1 MLRDKILA
9 KKLIELLIAD
19 DDYGNGINKARIRNL
34 FVENLVAAGES
45 VPTFS
50 DNIVDYHIHLLE
62 TAGYVK
68 VTTAPSNRGYDK
80 IEATWSGHD
89 YVGQ

>member
-1 MLRDKILA
+1 MA

-34 FVENLVAAGES
+34 FVENLGATGEI

-68 VTTAPSNRGYDK
+68 VTTVPSNRGYDK
-80 IEATWSGHD
+80 IEVTWSGHD